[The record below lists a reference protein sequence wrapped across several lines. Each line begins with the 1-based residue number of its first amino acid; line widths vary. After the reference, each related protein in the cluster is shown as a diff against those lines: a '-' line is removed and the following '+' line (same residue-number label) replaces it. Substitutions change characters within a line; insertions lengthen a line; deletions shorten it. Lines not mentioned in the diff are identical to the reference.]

1 MKVLISAY
9 ACEPERGSEPGCG
22 WNWSCAAAR
31 RHDVWVLTRANNRP
45 RIEVA
50 LEAMPQRRLHFVYL
64 DLPIWA
70 RFWKRG
76 GLGVRVY
83 YLLWQIAAARAARRL
98 HKAHEFDVVH
108 HLTFANMWLPA
119 LVCMTRAPFVLGPIA
134 GGQRVPLPLYG
145 ALGVRG
151 MMAELLLLALRGLNR
166 ANPLVRIGWAR
177 AVLILANNDET
188 LRALP
193 RKHRKKTVLRPN
205 ATVER
210 AIPSRPPPADGGPL
224 ALYAG
229 RLNRFKGISIVIEAL
244 RLIPTWRLVVA
255 GDGPDRRRLER
266 LARRNGLNGRVT
278 FAGWLTQERLWEQ
291 VASAR
296 ALVLPSLKEGA
307 SFVAAEAQA
316 LGVPVVAF
324 DRGGPAALARMSGS
338 RFELVPPG
346 PPSVS
351 ARSFAAALERL
362 EEHPH
367 PVSTVDADFGLDA
380 VASDLAQV
388 YAQAADGWARSASVR
403 A

>member
-145 ALGVRG
+145 ALGLRG
-151 MMAELLLLALRGLNR
+151 VTSELLILALRGLNR
-166 ANPLVRIGWAR
+166 VNPLVRIGWAR

-188 LRALP
+188 QRSLP
-193 RKHRKKTVLRPN
+193 RKHRNKIVLRPN
-205 ATVER
+205 ASVER
-210 AIPSRPPPADGGPL
+210 AIPSRPPAAAGGPL
-224 ALYAG
+224 ALCAG
-229 RLNRFKGISIVIEAL
+229 RLNRFKGVSIAIEAL
-244 RLIPTWRLVVA
+244 RMTPTWRLVVA

-266 LARRNGLNGRVT
+266 LARRTGLNGRVT

-324 DRGGPAALARMSGS
+324 DRGGPAVLARTFGS
-338 RFELVPPG
+338 QFELVPPG
-346 PPSVS
+346 LPSAS
-351 ARSFAAALERL
+351 ARRFAAALERL
-362 EEHPH
+362 EQHPG
-367 PVSTVDADFGLDA
+367 STVDADFGLDA

>member
-1 MKVLISAY
+1 MRILISAY

-31 RHDVWVLTRANNRP
+31 SHDVWVLTRANNRP
-45 RIEVA
+45 GIEVA
-50 LEAMPQRRLHFVYL
+50 LAARPQQRLHFVYV
-64 DLPIWA
+64 DLPLWA

-76 GLGVRVY
+76 GLGVRIY
-83 YLLWQIAAARAARRL
+83 YVLWQVAAARAARRL

-119 LVCMTRAPFVLGPIA
+119 LVCMARAPFVLGPIA
-134 GGQRVPLPLYG
+134 GGQRVPLQLYP
-145 ALGVRG
+145 ALGLRG
-151 MMAELLLLALRGLNR
+151 MMSELLVLALRGLNR
-166 ANPLVRIGWAR
+166 VNPLVRIGWAR
-177 AVLILANNDET
+177 AALILVNNDET
-188 LRALP
+188 LGALP
-193 RKHRKKTVLRPN
+193 RKHRNKTVLRSN
-205 ATVER
+205 ASVER
-210 AIPSRPPPADGGPL
+210 AILSRPPAEDGGSL
-224 ALYAG
+224 ALCAG
-229 RLNRFKGISIVIEAL
+229 RLNRFKGISIVIEAM
-244 RLIPTWRLVVA
+244 RMTPTWRLVVA

-266 LARRNGLNGRVT
+266 LARRNGLDGRVT

-346 PPSVS
+346 PPSAS

-362 EEHPH
+362 DQH
-367 PVSTVDADFGLDA
+367 PVSTIDADFGLDA

-388 YAQAADGWARSASVR
+388 YAQAAGAWARSPSEQA
-403 A
+403 

>member
-1 MKVLISAY
+1 MRVLISAY

-22 WNWSCAAAR
+22 WNWSSAAAR
-31 RHDVWVLTRANNRP
+31 NHDVWVLTRANNRRP
-45 RIEVA
+45 IEVA
-50 LEAMPQRRLHFVYL
+50 LAAKPQRRLHFVYV

-70 RFWKRG
+70 RFWKKG
-76 GLGVRVY
+76 GRGVRVY

-134 GGQRVPLPLYG
+134 GGQRVPLPLYR
-145 ALGVRG
+145 ALGARG
-151 MMAELLLLALRGLNR
+151 MMSELLLLALRALNR
-166 ANPLVRIGWAR
+166 TNPLVRIGWAR

-193 RKHRKKTVLRPN
+193 RKHRNKTVLRTN
-205 ATVER
+205 ASVER
-210 AIPSRPPPADGGPL
+210 AIPSRRRAAGQGPL
-224 ALYAG
+224 ALCAG

-244 RLIPTWRLVVA
+244 RMAPSWRLVVV

-266 LARRNGLNGRVT
+266 LARRTGLDGRVT

-346 PPSVS
+346 PPSAS

-362 EEHPH
+362 EQRPL
-367 PVSTVDADFGLDA
+367 PTVDADFSLDA

-388 YAQAADGWARSASVR
+388 YAQAIDGSARA
-403 A
+403 